1 MDDFS
6 LAVGWEVNQ
15 TPADVA
21 HQDALVGDFFDGVLQ
36 PACQAG
42 DFGLGFG
49 DFFLAAGMSVAASPA
64 QQRQQGFLA
73 IHEFGSQGL
82 HGGKSL
88 LQPRH
93 QIVGLFI
100 CEQPLHHNALYN
112 TAMNAPEDAE
122 VANAPD
128 GDEQHLFQPGELALF
143 LDRKGRAYLQTLTQD
158 RDFHCH
164 LGFIPHGEVIGHPVG
179 GWYTTSRGH
188 VLLGIRPT
196 LGDYVRLMPRG
207 PQVIYAKDLGNIVSM
222 ADIFPGATVVEAGL
236 GSGALTT
243 GLLRA
248 VGPTG
253 RLVSYEINPE
263 VVAKAR
269 SNVESVITDTSQW
282 QVRIGDIAEGLGD
295 DIVDRVVLDLPEPW
309 RALDAAAE
317 ALHTGGILLC
327 FLPTVLQVHELV
339 MAMQD
344 DGRFARIETA
354 ETMLRGWNVTRR
366 SVRPAHRMVAHSGFI
381 TTAVRCVPPSRQ
393 GYALNP

>member
-1 MDDFS
+1 MITSNDAGPDARDD
-6 LAVGWEVNQ
+6 A
-15 TPADVA
+15 
-21 HQDALVGDFFDGVLQ
+21 
-36 PACQAG
+36 AG
-42 DFGLGFG
+42 DNRF
-49 DFFLAAGMSVAASPA
+49 V
-64 QQRQQGFLA
+64 
-73 IHEFGSQGL
+73 
-82 HGGKSL
+82 
-88 LQPRH
+88 
-93 QIVGLFI
+93 
-100 CEQPLHHNALYN
+100 
-112 TAMNAPEDAE
+112 
-122 VANAPD
+122 
-128 GDEQHLFQPGELALF
+128 PGELALF
-143 LDRKGRAYLQTLTQD
+143 LDRKGRAYLQTLTEGD
-158 RDFHCH
+158 EFHCH
-164 LGFIPHGEVIGHPVG
+164 LGFIPHAEVIGQPVG

-253 RLVSYEINPE
+253 RLVSYEINE
-263 VVAKAR
+263 SVVAKAE
-269 SNVESVITDTSQW
+269 SNVKSVISDTSRW
-282 QVRIGDIAEGLGD
+282 TVKVGDIAEGIDAEG
-295 DIVDRVVLDLPEPW
+295 VDRVVLDLPEPW
-309 RALDAAAE
+309 RVLDAAAN
-317 ALHTGGILLC
+317 ALSTGGILLC

-339 MAMQD
+339 LALQD
-344 DGRFARIETA
+344 DGRYARIETA

>member
-1 MDDFS
+1 MT
-6 LAVGWEVNQ
+6 AVNDAGPDLGND
-15 TPADVA
+15 AD
-21 HQDALVGDFFDGVLQ
+21 
-36 PACQAG
+36 
-42 DFGLGFG
+42 
-49 DFFLAAGMSVAASPA
+49 AASNN
-64 QQRQQGFLA
+64 QFL
-73 IHEFGSQGL
+73 
-82 HGGKSL
+82 
-88 LQPRH
+88 
-93 QIVGLFI
+93 
-100 CEQPLHHNALYN
+100 
-112 TAMNAPEDAE
+112 
-122 VANAPD
+122 
-128 GDEQHLFQPGELALF
+128 PGELALF
-143 LDRKGRAYLQTLTQD
+143 LDRKGRAYLQTLTEGEE
-158 RDFHCH
+158 FHCH
-164 LGFIPHGEVIGHPVG
+164 LGWISHAEVIGRPVG

-248 VGPTG
+248 VGPMG
-253 RLVSYEINPE
+253 RVVSYEINGE
-263 VVAKAR
+263 VVAKAE
-269 SNVESVITDTSQW
+269 SNVQSVVSDTSRW
-282 QVRIGDIAEGLGD
+282 TVTIGDVADGIAESD
-295 DIVDRVVLDLPEPW
+295 VDRVVLDLPEPW
-309 RALDAAAE
+309 RVLDAAAN

-339 MAMQD
+339 LALQD
-344 DGRFARIETA
+344 DGRYARIETA

>member
-1 MDDFS
+1 MT
-6 LAVGWEVNQ
+6 V
-15 TPADVA
+15 AD
-21 HQDALVGDFFDGVLQ
+21 
-36 PACQAG
+36 
-42 DFGLGFG
+42 
-49 DFFLAAGMSVAASPA
+49 
-64 QQRQQGFLA
+64 
-73 IHEFGSQGL
+73 
-82 HGGKSL
+82 
-88 LQPRH
+88 
-93 QIVGLFI
+93 
-100 CEQPLHHNALYN
+100 
-112 TAMNAPEDAE
+112 DAE
-122 VANAPD
+122 VQD
-128 GDEQHLFQPGELALF
+128 GCEATGGNRFVAGELALF
-143 LDRKGRAYLQTLTQD
+143 LDRKGRAYLQTLTEG
-158 RDFHCH
+158 REFHCH
-164 LGFIPHGEVIGHPVG
+164 LGFIPHSEVVGQPVG

-248 VGPTG
+248 VGPMG
-253 RLVSYEINPE
+253 RVVSYEINGE
-263 VVAKAR
+263 VVAKAK
-269 SNVESVITDTSQW
+269 SNVESVVSDTSRW
-282 QVRIGDIAEGLGD
+282 AVKVGDIAEGVGED
-295 DIVDRVVLDLPEPW
+295 DVDRVILDLPEPW
-309 RALDAAAE
+309 RILDAAAD

-339 MAMQD
+339 MALHD
-344 DGRFARIETA
+344 DGRYARIETA

>member
-1 MDDFS
+1 MITSNDDF
-6 LAVGWEVNQ
+6 
-15 TPADVA
+15 PDA
-21 HQDALVGDFFDGVLQ
+21 HDD
-36 PACQAG
+36 
-42 DFGLGFG
+42 
-49 DFFLAAGMSVAASPA
+49 AAGNN
-64 QQRQQGFLA
+64 RFL
-73 IHEFGSQGL
+73 
-82 HGGKSL
+82 
-88 LQPRH
+88 
-93 QIVGLFI
+93 
-100 CEQPLHHNALYN
+100 
-112 TAMNAPEDAE
+112 
-122 VANAPD
+122 
-128 GDEQHLFQPGELALF
+128 PGELALF
-143 LDRKGRAYLQTLTQD
+143 LDRKGRAYLRTLTEGEE
-158 RDFHCH
+158 FHCH
-164 LGFIPHGEVIGHPVG
+164 LGFIPHAEVIGQPVG

-253 RLVSYEINPE
+253 RLVSYEINE
-263 VVAKAR
+263 SVVAKAE
-269 SNVESVITDTSQW
+269 SNVKSVISDTSRW
-282 QVRIGDIAEGLGD
+282 TVKVGDIAEGID
-295 DIVDRVVLDLPEPW
+295 AEAVNRVVLDLPEPW
-309 RALDAAAE
+309 RVLDAAAN
-317 ALHTGGILLC
+317 ALSTGGILLC

-339 MAMQD
+339 LALQD
-344 DGRFARIETA
+344 DGRYARIETA

>member
-1 MDDFS
+1 MHDADDTN
-6 LAVGWEVNQ
+6 AIGRD
-15 TPADVA
+15 AA
-21 HQDALVGDFFDGVLQ
+21 QDEANVSPF
-36 PACQAG
+36 QA
-42 DFGLGFG
+42 
-49 DFFLAAGMSVAASPA
+49 
-64 QQRQQGFLA
+64 
-73 IHEFGSQGL
+73 
-82 HGGKSL
+82 
-88 LQPRH
+88 
-93 QIVGLFI
+93 
-100 CEQPLHHNALYN
+100 
-112 TAMNAPEDAE
+112 
-122 VANAPD
+122 
-128 GDEQHLFQPGELALF
+128 GELALF
-143 LDRKGRAYLQTLTQD
+143 LDRKGRAYLQTLTAGD
-158 RDFHCH
+158 EFHCH
-164 LGFIPHGEVIGHPVG
+164 LGYIPLDNVIGQPVG
-179 GWYTTSRGH
+179 GWYTTNRGH

-253 RLVSYEINPE
+253 RVSSYEINGE
-263 VVAKAR
+263 VVAKAK
-269 SNVESVITDTSQW
+269 SNVRSVIPDTSQW
-282 QVRIGDIAEGLGD
+282 EVKIGDIADGIAESD
-295 DIVDRVVLDLPEPW
+295 VDRVILDLPEPW
-309 RALDAAAE
+309 RALDAAAN
-317 ALHTGGILLC
+317 ALHTGGILLS

-339 MAMQD
+339 LALQD